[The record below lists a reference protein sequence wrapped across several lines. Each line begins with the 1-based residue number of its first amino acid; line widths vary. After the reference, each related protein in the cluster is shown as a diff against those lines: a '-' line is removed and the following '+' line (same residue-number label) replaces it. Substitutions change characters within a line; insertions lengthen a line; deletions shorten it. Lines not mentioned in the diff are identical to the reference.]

1 MVRALLVHNDEAGT
15 DPLPRAAIER
25 VLRAAGIDSDYCA
38 HGEDDL
44 SAAIRRPYDLII
56 AAGGDGT
63 VADVVSEIVETD
75 MPIAILP
82 LGGSNNIA
90 NALGVDGEWEELPA
104 RWALGNWVRLDRC
117 EADGP
122 WGHKRFVEALGSGVL
137 TDAVEDADDEPD
149 SPEEKRANG
158 RAAFREALADARPF
172 ACELDADQWSW
183 SGDCLMVEVMNIHHI
198 GPRLV
203 LAPGAPADD
212 GLFDIIVVEP
222 ADRDR
227 LLTWAEAP
235 DETPCPIASRRAAR
249 LRMTVEERPFR
260 VDDRSP
266 NENLSGTVDIR
277 IRASWVKILKPQVL
291 R

>member
-1 MVRALLVHNDEAGT
+1 MLRALLVHNEEAGT
-15 DPLPRAAIER
+15 DPVRRSAIEK
-25 VLRAAGIDSDYCA
+25 VLNAADIYADYCA

-44 SAAIRRPYDLII
+44 NAALRQPYDVII

-63 VADVVSEIVETD
+63 VADVVSELEDIEV
-75 MPIAILP
+75 PIAILP

-90 NALGVDGEWEELPA
+90 NALDADGEWENLPA
-104 RWALGNWVRLDRC
+104 RWARDRWVRLDRC

-122 WGHKRFVEALGSGVL
+122 WGRRRFVEALGSGVL

-158 RAAFREALADARPF
+158 RAAFREALAEAQPF
-172 ACELDADQWSW
+172 ACEIKADQWSW
-183 SGDCLMVEVMNIHHI
+183 SGECLMVEVMNIRHI

-212 GLFDIIVVEP
+212 GLFDIVLIEP
-222 ADRDR
+222 QDRER
-227 LLTWAEAP
+227 LLLWAEAP
-235 DETPCPIASRRAAR
+235 DEAPCPIRSRRAAR

-277 IRASWVKILKPQVL
+277 IRASWVKILKPQVP